1 MTQNDREHAT
11 DGGGTAESPF
21 NIDSDIQHSRLER
34 YQNRLDLW
42 ILTPFRIIWRD
53 LRARIGLSIILL
65 YILMATVGVAAID
78 PPKMNEGPQTLPP
91 FVSWEFPLGTTGY
104 GQDLLAQTVYATPP
118 MLKMIISGAVFAT
131 FMATLVGLLSG
142 FHPGQ
147 TIDKILTLFTDVML
161 TVPGLVLV
169 MVIAIIFQPRNP
181 FLIGL
186 ILSINGWAGLA
197 RSIRSEVLK
206 LRSESYVEASRII
219 GVPLP
224 RILVDDILPNLMSY
238 ITIHFVYQAR
248 NVIFSSVAL
257 YFLGILPFS
266 NQNWGVMMNIAYKA
280 AGALYTWD
288 SAHWL
293 LVPMM
298 AIVTLVFGLTMFA
311 QGADRMFNPRIRA
324 RHAKVV
330 TSEPAESEGAEQE
343 EGETI
348 ARI

>member
-1 MTQNDREHAT
+1 MTPNDREHAT

-21 NIDSDIQHSRLER
+21 NIDSDIQHTRLQR
-34 YQNRLDLW
+34 YQNMLDLW
-42 ILTPFRIIWRD
+42 VFTPFRIIWQD
-53 LRARIGLSIILL
+53 LRARIGISIIIF
-65 YILMATVGVAAID
+65 YILMATVGVAVLD
-78 PPKMNEGPQTLPP
+78 PPGMNEGPQTLSP

-118 MLKMIISGAVFAT
+118 MLKMILSGAVFAT
-131 FMATLVGLLSG
+131 FMATFIGLLTG
-142 FHPGQ
+142 FHPGRA
-147 TIDKILTLFTDVML
+147 IDKVLTLFTDVML

-181 FLIGL
+181 FVIGL

-206 LRSESYVEASRII
+206 LRSESYVEASRVI

-224 RILVDDILPNLMSY
+224 RILTEDILPNLMSY

-298 AIVTLVFGLTMFA
+298 AIVILVFGLTMFA
-311 QGADRMFNPRIRA
+311 QGADRIFNPRIRA

-330 TSEPAESEGAEQE
+330 ASEPADEEEAEEG
-343 EGETI
+343 GETI